1 MVTVVEPELAAPTAS
16 AGTARLPNISAFASS
31 VVLAVRSFPTLRASA
46 LPPPWLLV
54 VSVIVSVIPAPAVL
68 GAERAEM
75 IKSALGWTTVS
86 VIAAVLVK
94 PPDMPVIVSVTVP
107 GVAVLLAVS
116 VRVLVLVAGFG
127 LKDAAT
133 PLGQPDADKLTLLL
147 KPLCGVTVIVLAPA
161 APWKMLTLLGEAER

>member
-1 MVTVVEPELAAPTAS
+1 
-16 AGTARLPNISAFASS
+16 
-31 VVLAVRSFPTLRASA
+31 
-46 LPPPWLLV
+46 
-54 VSVIVSVIPAPAVL
+54 
-68 GAERAEM
+68 M
-75 IKSALGWTTVS
+75 IKSALGCTTVS

-133 PLGQPDADKLTLLL
+133 PLGKPDADKLTLLL
-147 KPLCGVTVIVLAPA
+147 KPLCGVTVIVLVPV
-161 APWKMLTLLGEAER
+161 APWKMLRLLGEAERV

>member
-1 MVTVVEPELAAPTAS
+1 M
-16 AGTARLPNISAFASS
+16 
-31 VVLAVRSFPTLRASA
+31 
-46 LPPPWLLV
+46 PWFLV

-75 IKSALGWTTVS
+75 IKSALGCTTVS

-133 PLGQPDADKLTLLL
+133 PLGKPEADKLTLLL

-161 APWKMLTLLGEAER
+161 APWKMLTLLGEAERV